1 MRKDVNVG
9 DLVLLTKVSSKRLR
23 KPVVVAVTALG
34 EDMFEVSGYDTVGV
48 YYDMAVDEWTRVGR
62 VPKVGDKMEAV
73 RNAGYVYDTP
83 KPFTVRHVDADGDV
97 FSEEDEVGGFDMF
110 LVEYKGSDGDI
121 IRFSDDD
128 TPAIVARTSTED
140 IPQSVREYVDAILA
154 DTDAVDEKPTNIDV
168 DITEKELDFKPKA
181 DVVNHPSHYNSG
193 KFETIEMIEEV
204 TKNYED
210 GYVAHC
216 VGTAIKYISR
226 APFKHATPNE
236 DIKKAAKY
244 LEFATKY
251 LSDKEAAD
259 V

>member
-9 DLVLLTKVSSKRLR
+9 DLVLLTKVSSKRLC

-34 EDMFEVSGYDTVGV
+34 EDMFEVSDYDTVGV

-62 VPKVGDKMEAV
+62 VPKVGDKMEVV
-73 RNAGYVYDTP
+73 RNDGYIFATP
-83 KPFTVRHVDADGDV
+83 KPLTVRRVDADGDV
-97 FSEEDEVGGFDMF
+97 YSAEEVDGFDLF
-110 LVEYKGSDGDI
+110 LIEDKDADDI
-121 IRFSDDD
+121 LRFSGDA
-128 TPAIVARTSTED
+128 TPAIVARTSAED

-154 DTDAVDEKPTNIDV
+154 DTGAADEKPTNTDV

-236 DIKKAAKY
+236 DLKKAAKY

>member
-23 KPVVVAVTALG
+23 NPVVVVVTALG

-48 YYDMAVDEWTRVGR
+48 YYDMAVDEWVRVGR
-62 VPKVGDKMEAV
+62 VPKAGDKMEVV
-73 RNAGYVYDTP
+73 RTYGRVYDTP
-83 KPFTVRHVDADGDV
+83 KPFTVRRVDADGDV
-97 FSEEDEVGGFDMF
+97 YSAEEVDGFDLF
-110 LVEYKGSDGDI
+110 LIEDKDTESDDI
-121 IRFSDDD
+121 IRFVDEDA
-128 TPAIVARTSTED
+128 PVIVACASNED

-154 DTDAVDEKPTNIDV
+154 DTDTADEKPTNIDV

-251 LSDKEAAD
+251 LSDKESAD